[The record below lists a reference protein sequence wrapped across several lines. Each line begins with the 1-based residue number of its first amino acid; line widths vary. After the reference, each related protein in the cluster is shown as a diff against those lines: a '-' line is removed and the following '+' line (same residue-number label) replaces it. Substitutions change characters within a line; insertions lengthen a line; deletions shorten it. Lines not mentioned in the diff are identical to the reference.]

1 MKASMGCFLCVTAI
15 AVLVYGVSQVVA
27 DVVQEHDPVPLSQW
41 GGSQGIQTR
50 STLETGGLTGSGDY
64 DGTEGNVLTLEW
76 EIVTNPIGS
85 ALSYHYTYTFSG
97 SALAGGASGVSH
109 FTLDISDNAI
119 DGTDLVAGVVVDPK
133 FTVVTNG
140 GSSTVL
146 ESEWTTDVGDLDF
159 ITGAIKFDTGGLDME
174 GDTYIYEFD
183 SNRWPVWG
191 NFLVKSKHSLPA
203 DLTAPLGTE
212 TFAANNALFELDAPD
227 SWEHDLKDSNNWV
240 AVPNGVPQGTILTPE
255 PLSLA
260 MWLIVGAFGIV
271 AVRFSRRRTWIR
283 GIKNGRLH

>member
-15 AVLVYGVSQVVA
+15 AVLVCGVSPVVA

-50 STLETGGLTGSGDY
+50 STLEAGGLTGSGNY
-64 DGTEGNVLTLEW
+64 DGTEGNVFTMEW
-76 EIVTNPIGS
+76 EIVTNPVGS
-85 ALSYHYTYTFSG
+85 ALPYHYTYTFSG

-109 FTLDISDNAI
+109 FTLDLSDNAI
-119 DGTDLVAGVVVDPK
+119 VGTDLVDGVVVEPK
-133 FTVVTNG
+133 FTVVMNG
-140 GSSTVL
+140 VSSTAP
-146 ESEWTTDVGDLDF
+146 EDDWEFEAGDHDF

-191 NFLVKSKHSLPA
+191 NFLVKSQGRLPD

-212 TFAANNALFELDAPD
+212 TFAANNALFELNAPD
-227 SWEHDLKDSNNWV
+227 SWNYDLKDPNNWV

-255 PLSLA
+255 PLSLII
-260 MWLIVGAFGIV
+260 WLVVGAFGIL
-271 AVRFSRRRTWIR
+271 AVRSSRRR
-283 GIKNGRLH
+283 N